1 MRDLYDPLLAFRG
14 LSDEPDEEEGVEIE
28 GGEEEEGEELPE
40 EEGLGTD
47 EEGLG
52 SI

>member
-28 GGEEEEGEELPE
+28 GDEEEGEELPE

-47 EEGLG
+47 EEGIG